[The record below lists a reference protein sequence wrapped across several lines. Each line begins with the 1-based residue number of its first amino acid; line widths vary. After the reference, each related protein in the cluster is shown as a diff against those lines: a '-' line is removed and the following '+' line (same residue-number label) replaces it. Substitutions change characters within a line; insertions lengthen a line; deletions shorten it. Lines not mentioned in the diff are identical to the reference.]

1 MITRTISENIID
13 IANKMPVITITGP
26 RQSGKTTLA
35 KSLFPNHTN
44 INLELP
50 ENMGLATEDAKKFFS
65 LYPGN
70 LILDE
75 VQRAPK
81 LLSYIQVI
89 VDESKQPGQ
98 FILTGSENLLLSEKV
113 TQSLAGR
120 TYLSTLLPLSLEELN
135 KANISYQDYLS
146 YIYHGFYPRIY
157 EGNGMDPSQ
166 LLPSYIQTYVERDVR
181 QIINIRDLSQFQLFL
196 KLCAGHIGQIINYTS
211 FSKAIGVSDRMLR
224 EWFSILEA
232 TYIVYPLQPY
242 YKNFKKRLI
251 KSPKLY
257 FYDTGLACS
266 LLGIH
271 DARSLAFHHMQG
283 SLFENFIIT
292 ELIKRYYN
300 RGIRPNIYFWRENN
314 GIEVDCLIER
324 GNELFPI
331 EIKST
336 QTFSSSLPTG
346 NLKKVSAIMEDGY
359 HKVRPC
365 LIYGGNF
372 TVNSQGV
379 EVISWKNLDELI

>member
-1 MITRTISENIID
+1 MIHRTIEGKILQ
-13 IANKMPVITITGP
+13 IAKQMPVITITGP
-26 RQSGKTTLA
+26 RQSGKTTLVR
-35 KSLFPNHTN
+35 SVFPNHTY
-44 INLELP
+44 INLEHPDKLQLVT
-50 ENMGLATEDAKKFFS
+50 ENPTGFFD
-65 LYPGN
+65 LYPSS

-89 VDESKQPGQ
+89 VDENKQMGQ

-120 TYLSTLLPLSLEELN
+120 TYLTTLLPLSLEELN
-135 KANISYQDYLS
+135 NASIAYPNYMPYVYQ
-146 YIYHGFYPRIY
+146 GFYPALYDGR
-157 EGNGMDPSQ
+157 EGEPSD
-166 LLPSYIQTYVERDVR
+166 LLPSYINSYVERDVR
-181 QIINIRDLSQFQLFL
+181 QLVNVKDLKQFQSFL
-196 KLCAGHIGQIINYTS
+196 SLCAGHIGQIISYTS
-211 FSKAIGVSDRMLR
+211 LSNAIGVSEKTIRAWL
-224 EWFSILEA
+224 SILEA
-232 TYIVYPLQPY
+232 TYIVYTLPPY

-271 DARSLAFHHMQG
+271 DIHNLAWHPLQG

-300 RGIRPNIYFWRENN
+300 RGIRPNIYFWRESN
-314 GIEVDCLIER
+314 GIEVDCLIEH
-324 GNELFPI
+324 GNEIFPI

-346 NLKKVSAIMEDGY
+346 NLKKISVIIDDGY

-365 LIYGGNF
+365 LIYGGDF
-372 TVNSQGV
+372 TVNSQGI
-379 EVISWKNLDELI
+379 EVISWKNLDTLL

>member
-1 MITRTISENIID
+1 MIHRTISEILINI
-13 IANKMPVITITGP
+13 AKKMPVITITGP

-35 KSLFPNHTN
+35 RSIFPNHTY
-44 INLELP
+44 INLEHPDNLQ
-50 ENMGLATEDAKKFFS
+50 LATDNPTGFFD
-65 LYPGN
+65 LYPSN

-75 VQRAPK
+75 IQRAPK

-89 VDESKQPGQ
+89 VDENKQTGQ

-120 TYLSTLLPLSLEELN
+120 TYLTTLLPLSLEELQS
-135 KANISYQDYLS
+135 ASISYPNYMS
-146 YIYHGFYPRIY
+146 YIYHGFYPRLY
-157 EGNGMDPSQ
+157 DDKEVAPSS
-166 LLPSYIQTYVERDVR
+166 LFPSYIRTYVERDVR
-181 QIINIRDLSQFQLFL
+181 QIINIRDLRQFQLFL
-196 KLCAGHIGQIINYTS
+196 KLCAGHIGQVINYTS
-211 FSKAIGVSDRMLR
+211 FSNAIGVNDKTIK

-232 TYIVYPLQPY
+232 TYIAYTLQPY

-271 DARSLAFHHMQG
+271 DTHSLAFHSLQG
-283 SLFENFIIT
+283 SLFENFIIV
-292 ELIKRYYN
+292 ELLKRYFN
-300 RGIRPNIYFWRENN
+300 RGLQPNFYFWRENN

-379 EVISWKNLDELI
+379 EVISWKNLDTLF